1 MRRIGMLIATTLG
14 AAVLAAGP
22 TASADIPQQ
31 PDQAPAPAEAGT
43 QTPAED
49 PAQDPAQD
57 PAGTQTEDAD
67 AKSCVKADT
76 SPSTVTNQ
84 TEGVALIFDAPD
96 CTGHVLGAMLPG
108 ETKDLTLG
116 QSVLF
121 VQ

>member
-43 QTPAED
+43 QTPA
-49 PAQDPAQD
+49 QD
-57 PAGTQTEDAD
+57 PAGTPTEDAD

-76 SPSTVTNQ
+76 SPSAVTNQ

>member
-31 PDQAPAPAEAGT
+31 PDQAPA
-43 QTPAED
+43 
-49 PAQDPAQD
+49 QDPAQD
-57 PAGTQTEDAD
+57 PAGTPTEDAD

-76 SPSTVTNQ
+76 SPSAVTNQ

>member
-14 AAVLAAGP
+14 ATVLAAGP

-31 PDQAPAPAEAGT
+31 PDQAPAPAAAGT
-43 QTPAED
+43 QTS
-49 PAQDPAQD
+49 AQDPAQD
-57 PAGTQTEDAD
+57 PAGTPTEDAD

-76 SPSTVTNQ
+76 SPSAVTNQ